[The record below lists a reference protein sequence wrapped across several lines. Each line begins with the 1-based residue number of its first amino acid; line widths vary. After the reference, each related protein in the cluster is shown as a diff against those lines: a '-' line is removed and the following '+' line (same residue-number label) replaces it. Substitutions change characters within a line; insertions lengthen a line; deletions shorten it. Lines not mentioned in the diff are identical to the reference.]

1 MKLNQEKTGW
11 YSSVLAYPSSV
22 LACPWA
28 GLVCLAR
35 LQALPFLWRCKKRP
49 NIPPS
54 PLFTGV
60 SACGVHFET
69 PHKPHKTPHFWWSA
83 SSQNWLHQQCGVM
96 GNLCGVSKWT
106 PHSANPLYIGIP
118 SNLCGMWSYF
128 DFALYTVGHELLFE
142 FLYYQLDGL
151 LFDV

>member
-11 YSSVLAYPSSV
+11 YSSV

-83 SSQNWLHQQCGVM
+83 SSQNWL
-96 GNLCGVSKWT
+96 S
-106 PHSANPLYIGIP
+106 SA
-118 SNLCGMWSYF
+118 MWSYGEPVWSF
-128 DFALYTVGHELLFE
+128 KMNSTQRKPFVHRYSEQFVWNVELFRFRSLHS
-142 FLYYQLDGL
+142 GARIVIWISL
-151 LFDV
+151 LSTWWVIIRCLTLSW

>member
-28 GLVCLAR
+28 GLACLAR
-35 LQALPFLWRCKKRP
+35 LQVLPFLWRCKKDLTF
-49 NIPPS
+49 
-54 PLFTGV
+54 PLPLYLLGFQRVEFILRLHTNLTKLHTFGEV
-60 SACGVHFET
+60 QANRTDF
-69 PHKPHKTPHFWWSA
+69 
-83 SSQNWLHQQCGVM
+83 HQQCGVNVES
-96 GNLCGVSKWT
+96 GGVSKWT